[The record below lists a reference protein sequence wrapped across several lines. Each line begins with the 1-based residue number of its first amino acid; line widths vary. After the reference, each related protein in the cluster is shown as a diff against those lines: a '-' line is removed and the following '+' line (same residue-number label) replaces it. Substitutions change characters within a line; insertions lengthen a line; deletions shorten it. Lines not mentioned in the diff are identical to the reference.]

1 MSYKGFSL
9 YKAIF
14 IRYTFESLFEANSR
28 RKEVPTRKS
37 ACLAGG
43 SGSRLPYRINTDEN
57 VGKIFSMAKVKTVEE
72 KTARK
77 NKKAQSMDELLSEY
91 GEKLKPLSENDV
103 VSGTVVNVTK
113 AGIWLDLGVYGSG
126 LAVGHE
132 VVDAGYK
139 DAGPGDKITAS
150 VIIPEMDEGYAL
162 LSLKKASRE
171 MVWEKLTDI
180 QKSGQQITIKPF
192 DANKGGLLIEHEGVK
207 GFLPVSQLSTD
218 HYPRVADKDEILNRL
233 MSLVGKPLSVV
244 ILDVD
249 KKEGKLI
256 FSEKEATKDVLSEA
270 ISKIEIGKKVKGKVT
285 GVVDFGIFM
294 NIDGIEGLVH
304 ISEIA
309 WDRVEDPAKYAKV
322 GDTLEVIV
330 IGKEQDKISL
340 SLKRL
345 TEDPWAKEVA
355 HIKVGDS
362 IEGEVTRITP
372 FGAFVRI
379 AKSVEALVHISELSE
394 EHIANPSEVVEVG
407 KKYKF
412 KVISVDADNHKLA
425 LSLKTVKVKAAKKKE
440 EVAENKEKKGL
451 KKVAVKAEK
460 ATKEPRPKA
469 DQSLAEKKTKTK
481 AEKK

>member
-1 MSYKGFSL
+1 
-9 YKAIF
+9 
-14 IRYTFESLFEANSR
+14 
-28 RKEVPTRKS
+28 
-37 ACLAGG
+37 
-43 SGSRLPYRINTDEN
+43 
-57 VGKIFSMAKVKTVEE
+57 MAKAKTIEE
-72 KTARK
+72 KTTGK
-77 NKKAQSMDELLSEY
+77 NKKVQSMEDLLSEY

-103 VSGTVVNVTK
+103 VEGRVVNVTK
-113 AGIWLDLGVYGSG
+113 AGIWLDLGVYGTG

-132 VVDAGYK
+132 VADAGYK

-171 MVWEKLTDI
+171 MVWEKLAELSKDATV
-180 QKSGQQITIKPF
+180 TVVRPF
-192 DANKGGLLIEHEGVK
+192 DANKGGLLIEHEGIK
-207 GFLPVSQLSTD
+207 GFLPVSQLSTE
-218 HYPRVADKDEILNRL
+218 HYPRVTDKDEILNRL
-233 MSLVGKPLSVV
+233 SSLVGKPLSVV

-270 ISKIEIGKKVKGKVT
+270 IGKIDIGKKVKGKVT

-309 WDRVEDPAKYAKV
+309 WDRVEDPANYAKV
-322 GDTLEVIV
+322 GDTIEVMV

-345 TEDPWAKEVA
+345 TEDPWAKEVGQ
-355 HIKVGDS
+355 IKVGDS
-362 IEGEVTRITP
+362 VLGNVTRITP
-372 FGAFVRI
+372 FGAFVKVT
-379 AKSVEALVHISELSE
+379 KSVEALVHISELSE

-407 KKYKF
+407 KEYKF

-425 LSLKTVKVKAAKKKE
+425 LSLKGNAKKAIKKAA
-440 EVAENKEKKGL
+440 EKKP
-451 KKVAVKAEK
+451 AE
-460 ATKEPRPKA
+460 TKEPVEKTASR
-469 DQSLAEKKTKTK
+469 EKKKTVSEKTEKTGTKTV
-481 AEKK
+481 KKKPNVGGKDE

>member
-1 MSYKGFSL
+1 MT
-9 YKAIF
+9 KA
-14 IRYTFESLFEANSR
+14 
-28 RKEVPTRKS
+28 
-37 ACLAGG
+37 
-43 SGSRLPYRINTDEN
+43 
-57 VGKIFSMAKVKTVEE
+57 KTVEE
-72 KTARK
+72 KSTTK
-77 NKKAQSMDELLSEY
+77 NKKVQSMEELLSEY

-103 VSGTVVNVTK
+103 VEGTVVNVTK
-113 AGIWLDLGVYGSG
+113 AGIWLDLGVYGTG

-139 DAGPGDKITAS
+139 DAGPGDKITSS
-150 VIIPEMDEGYAL
+150 VIVPEMDEGYAL

-171 MVWEKLTDI
+171 MVWEKLADV
-180 QKSGQQITIKPF
+180 QKSGQVLSVKPF
-192 DANKGGLLIEHEGVK
+192 DANKGGLLMEHEEIK
-207 GFLPVSQLSTD
+207 GFLPVSQLSTE
-218 HYPRVADKDEILNRL
+218 HYPRVTDKDEILNRL
-233 MSLVGKPLSVV
+233 SALVGKSLSVV

-270 ISKIEIGKKVKGKVT
+270 ISKIDINKKVKGKVT

-309 WDRVEDPAKYAKV
+309 WDRVEDPANYAKV
-322 GDTLEVIV
+322 GDNLEVMV

-345 TEDPWAKEVA
+345 SPDPWAKEVS

-372 FGAFVRI
+372 FGAFVRVT
-379 AKSVEALVHISELSE
+379 KSVEALVHISELSE

-425 LSLKTVKVKAAKKKE
+425 LSLKGAAKKAAKKADIKKSASGDE
-440 EVAENKEKKGL
+440 KEKP
-451 KKVAVKAEK
+451 KKAAAKTEK
-460 ATKEPRPKA
+460 AQAEP
-469 DQSLAEKKTKTK
+469 KKSKTK
-481 AEKK
+481 AAKENE